1 MGENG
6 GNAMFR
12 NVWDRVTFAFLI
24 VGALAWGYF
33 ITDTNIL
40 DVALEAIW
48 DPLDDVVFI
57 LIGLSGIYWL
67 FRAFRGTSEA
77 DS

>member
-1 MGENG
+1 MIRL
-6 GNAMFR
+6 GNAL
-12 NVWDRVTFAFLI
+12 DKITFSLLI

-40 DVALEAIW
+40 DVALEAVW

-57 LIGLSGIYWL
+57 LIGLSGVYWL
-67 FRAFRGTSEA
+67 AKSLLPGRQ
-77 DS
+77 